1 MTQRLFFTDDALN
14 CDVDVTHCVPHEDG
28 FAVTLAATPFHPQGG
43 GQPSDTGWI
52 GDSQVTR
59 VMQEQESIVH
69 YTTHPVTTGKAQAR
83 VDEVR
88 RRLNARL
95 HSAGHL
101 IGVYGEQL
109 GWVPTRAHHWPGEC
123 RVSFVPGDQPQP
135 LEAEAVQHAL
145 DQRRPAKAGA
155 PCHSTTRRQ
164 FRRIAGLPVRRHPC
178 ALPGRAGCRQRA
190 VRQPEKGRAVCSLH
204 VGLSPLRG
212 R

>member
-28 FAVTLAATPFHPQGG
+28 FAVTLVATPFHPQGG

-83 VDEVR
+83 VDEAR

-123 RVSFVPGDQPQP
+123 RVSFVPGDQPNP
-135 LEAEAVQHAL
+135 FEAEAVQHAL
-145 DQRRPAKAGA
+145 AQWNSADLA
-155 PCHSTTRRQ
+155 
-164 FRRIAGLPVRRHPC
+164 RHVHL
-178 ALPGRAGCRQRA
+178 ATQQRA
-190 VRQPEKGRAVCSLH
+190 VSFGELPGYPCGGTHVRSLAELGAVNVLSVSQKKGV
-204 VGLSPLRG
+204 LSVRYTLD
-212 R
+212 

>member
-83 VDEVR
+83 VDEAR

-123 RVSFVPGDQPQP
+123 RVSFVPGDQPHP

-145 DQRRPAKAGA
+145 AQWINAD
-155 PCHSTTRRQ
+155 
-164 FRRIAGLPVRRHPC
+164 LPRHVHL
-178 ALPGRAGCRQRA
+178 ATQQRA
-190 VRQPEKGRAVCSLH
+190 VSFGELPGYPCGGTHVRSLAELGAVNVLSVSQKKGV
-204 VGLSPLRG
+204 LSVRYTLD
-212 R
+212 

>member
-69 YTTHPVTTGKAQAR
+69 YTTHPVATGKA
-83 VDEVR
+83 
-88 RRLNARL
+88 
-95 HSAGHL
+95 
-101 IGVYGEQL
+101 
-109 GWVPTRAHHWPGEC
+109 
-123 RVSFVPGDQPQP
+123 QP

-145 DQRRPAKAGA
+145 AQWISADLA
-155 PCHSTTRRQ
+155 
-164 FRRIAGLPVRRHPC
+164 RHVHL
-178 ALPGRAGCRQRA
+178 ATQQRA
-190 VRQPEKGRAVCSLH
+190 VSFGELPGYPCGGTHVRSLAELGAVNVLSVSQKKGV
-204 VGLSPLRG
+204 LSVRYTLD
-212 R
+212 